1 MLLNIISIL
10 IGIIGIVLSAIS
22 ILLFLKEKQKNRT
35 IYWKDIPVA
44 AGSLSEKIRKEFNP
58 DIILIPNEK
67 GGVVANFFKKSFPK
81 YINCIF
87 GVGIPIKRIN
97 TSETNFISNDFY
109 FFKTQKWYAYIPKYI
124 SHYNDKRI
132 LIIDDFAM
140 TGDFLI
146 ELKRTL
152 INHAGFEEQNIK
164 TMCIATTEFAVA
176 NEKSPDYY
184 WKKFDSSKVYLPWG
198 RPE

>member
-1 MLLNIISIL
+1 MLFNIISIL

-44 AGSLSEKIRKEFNP
+44 ASSLSEKMRKEFNP

-67 GGVVANFFKKSFPK
+67 GGVIANFFKKSFPS

-97 TSETNFISNDFY
+97 ISETNFISDDFY

-124 SHYNDKRI
+124 SHYKDKRI

-152 INHAGFEEQNIK
+152 INHAGFKEQNIK
-164 TMCIATTEFAVA
+164 TMCIATTEFSVE
-176 NEKSPDYY
+176 NGKSPDYY